1 MILTTKTKIESDF
14 INLNKITNKL
24 IQDSEFFNNSKKARA
39 KDIYYTY
46 AATIDYVAY
55 NFTLPELNELYS
67 EILNIINKRFTKY
80 MKLKP
85 ICFVPVISD
94 VIETPE
100 QINIRLRKAIENKYK

>member
-24 IQDSEFFNNSKKARA
+24 IQDSEFLTTVKSA

-94 VIETPE
+94 VKH
-100 QINIRLRKAIENKYK
+100 QNR